1 MLLRKTTLARRAMVL
16 ILEAVLVIR
25 LRWLAVSALWLIS
38 ISISIPSASAASA
51 ASAAST
57 AVSTAPTIPAIPAT
71 STIPATG

>member
-51 ASAAST
+51 AST